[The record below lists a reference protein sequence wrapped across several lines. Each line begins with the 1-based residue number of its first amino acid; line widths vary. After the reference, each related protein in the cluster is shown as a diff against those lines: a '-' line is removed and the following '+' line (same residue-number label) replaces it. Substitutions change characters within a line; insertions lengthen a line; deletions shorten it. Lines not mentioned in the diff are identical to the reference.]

1 MSGQKEV
8 NFESLRL
15 NMYRYEI
22 KKVNIQRLQYLL
34 NQNIVGIYSPK
45 INIIRLMRN
54 TCVSPK

>member
-1 MSGQKEV
+1 
-8 NFESLRL
+8 
-15 NMYRYEI
+15 MYRYEI

-54 TCVSPK
+54 A